1 MLIEV
6 PLLLRIVRVDSK
18 IIFDS
23 DYAVEEDNCSEMT
36 GLLCQD
42 PNCNS

>member
-18 IIFDS
+18 TIFDS
-23 DYAVEEDNCSEMT
+23 DYPIEEDSCSEKT
-36 GLLCQD
+36 GLLCQG